1 MRGRRS
7 PVVARKLRAVLRT
20 PAGVDD
26 PDIHLTTEYEHPL
39 VTEAIW
45 TTSRD
50 SLGTVIETEAEHA

>member
-26 PDIHLTTEYEHPL
+26 PDLELTTEYGHPL
-39 VTEAIW
+39 VTEAAYVSSW
-45 TTSRD
+45 DATGS
-50 SLGTVIETEAEHA
+50 VIETEADHA